1 VRDVRDEVD
10 RLVVFNSGPMLFG
23 LDLDLVQEVVA
34 ACEISPLPDGPT
46 PVAGIVTIDAQV
58 MAVVD
63 PKRHFAPDGVSQ
75 PAVDTRFLL
84 VQSPV
89 GTIAIMADA
98 VEGVRDVLR
107 STLKGAEQLVSG
119 MSLLRDFAATVGG
132 LIYIF
137 DPKHLL
143 SPADA
148 ASLEAALARLQS

>member
-1 VRDVRDEVD
+1 VRDEVD

-34 ACEISPLPDGPT
+34 ACEISPLPDGPG
-46 PVAGIVTIDAQV
+46 PVAGVVTIDAQV

-63 PKRHFAPDGVSQ
+63 PKRHFTSGGASQ
-75 PAVDTRFLL
+75 PAIDARFLL
-84 VQSPV
+84 VTSSV

-119 MSLLRDFAATVGG
+119 MSLLRDFAATVSG

-148 ASLEAALARLQS
+148 ESLKAALGRLQS

>member
-1 VRDVRDEVD
+1 MRDEVD

-23 LDLDLVQEVVA
+23 LDLDVVQEVVA

-89 GTIAIMADA
+89 GTIA
-98 VEGVRDVLR
+98 LP
-107 STLKGAEQLVSG
+107 STIEMIVSCT
-119 MSLLRDFAATVGG
+119 AAAYG
-132 LIYIF
+132 
-137 DPKHLL
+137 
-143 SPADA
+143 DA
-148 ASLEAALARLQS
+148 ALPRR